1 MKFERGSVDS
11 LIEQLKALPGVDAP
25 PPPDPPL
32 PPGDGHGNGG
42 AMEPRIAK
50 LEAHMEHVR
59 AELAKLAAV
68 PVDIATL
75 KTKVEHL
82 PGKGFVVTS
91 AITTVAAVT
100 GLLVLLQRLGILH

>member
-1 MKFERGSVDS
+1 MKVDQASVDN
-11 LIEQLKALPGVDAP
+11 IIAQLKALPVASGGDLP
-25 PPPDPPL
+25 PPL
-32 PPGDGHGNGG
+32 PPDSGRGNGDD
-42 AMEPRIAK
+42 MEPRIAK

-59 AELAKLAAV
+59 AELAKLATV

-91 AITTVAAVT
+91 AVTTVAAIT
-100 GLLVLLQRLGILH
+100 GLLVLFQRLGILH

>member
-1 MKFERGSVDS
+1 MDS
-11 LIEQLKALPGVDAP
+11 TGALEIFRNLLSQQQAGQ
-25 PPPDPPL
+25 PPL
-32 PPGDGHGNGG
+32 PPLPPESGRGNSDD
-42 AMEPRIAK
+42 MEPRIAK

-75 KTKVEHL
+75 KTKVDHL

-91 AITTVAAVT
+91 AVTTVAAIT
-100 GLLVLLQRLGILH
+100 GLLVLFQRLGILH